1 MEERGTSKSFLL
13 GLLAGGLAGGAIAL
27 LYAPKSGREMRKDI
41 SQKKDKLIKDADR
54 YYEDTKKRVDKMLHD
69 GKKKAETLI
78 HDAKAKAE
86 SITDGAGNLYTQS
99 KEFVS
104 DEAAKLKGAV
114 QAGVDAYKDER
125 KHTKSYH

>member
-1 MEERGTSKSFLL
+1 MDERGSTKSFLL
-13 GLLAGGLAGGAIAL
+13 GVLAGGLAGGAIAL
-27 LYAPKSGREMRKDI
+27 LYAPKSGREIRKDI
-41 SQKKDKLIKDADR
+41 SKRKDQLVKDADR
-54 YYEDTKKRVDKMLHD
+54 YYEDTKKRVDKMIHD

-86 SITDGAGNLYTQS
+86 SITGGAGNLYNQG

-104 DEAAKLKGAV
+104 EEAAKLKGAV

-125 KHTKSYH
+125 KTYH